1 MKNNYEPIKIEKEN
15 GSLKGELL
23 KHPSFG
29 LISFSRSY
37 GGENMLFGSSI
48 KNNNTI
54 RMELKYADC
63 RRNLSNDWYYG
74 NKKIVE
80 VEMSLSQ
87 FSELITSM
95 NIGSGVPCTI
105 RYTEKDGRIPKI
117 QENPSKKSQF
127 MDEFVEKIED
137 AMEITQKQ
145 INELKSF
152 MDSKKNFGVK
162 DKNEM
167 INRLMK
173 IKQNIGTNLNFCSEC
188 FNEQMD
194 KTVMEA
200 KCEVEAF
207 YQNRINSIAQ
217 KNIIEDKK

>member
-1 MKNNYEPIKIEKEN
+1 MKNNYEPIKIEKN
-15 GSLKGELL
+15 GSLQGESL

-37 GGENMLFGSSI
+37 GGENVLFGSSI
-48 KNNNTI
+48 KNNHTI

-63 RRNLSNDWYYG
+63 KRNLSNDWYYG

-95 NIGSGVPCTI
+95 NMGSGVPCTI
-105 RYTEKDGRIPKI
+105 RYTEKDGRIPMI

-137 AMEITQKQ
+137 AMEIAQKQ
-145 INELKSF
+145 IDELKSF